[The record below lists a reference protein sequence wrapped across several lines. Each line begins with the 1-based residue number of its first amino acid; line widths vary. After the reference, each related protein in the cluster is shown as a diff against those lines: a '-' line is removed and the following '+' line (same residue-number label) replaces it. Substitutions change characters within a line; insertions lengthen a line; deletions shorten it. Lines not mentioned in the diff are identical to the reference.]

1 MTSSLMNRYYKGSAI
16 EYDEQNAVKNGKT
29 KIRNL
34 FYCQNNSHYKQ
45 TVLYYI
51 LLIGHIESNPGP
63 NIVSGKPN
71 LKNGSLKI
79 AHINACSL
87 LPKIDL
93 IELEMS
99 NNDIILVS
107 ETHLSQDIDN
117 EDIQL
122 RGFQNP
128 IRVDRNRHGGGV
140 AIFAKP
146 NIYICE
152 KPEFH
157 TSEIEILWLEVIINR
172 VVKPKI
178 EMLINHPII
187 V

>member
-1 MTSSLMNRYYKGSAI
+1 V
-16 EYDEQNAVKNGKT
+16 AVPVNT
-29 KIRNL
+29 
-34 FYCQNNSHYKQ
+34 
-45 TVLYYI
+45 
-51 LLIGHIESNPGP
+51 HIESNPGP

-107 ETHLSQDIDN
+107 ETYLSRDIDN

-122 RGFQNP
+122 RRWILFSVFRQ
-128 IRVDRNRHGGGV
+128 RD
-140 AIFAKP
+140 
-146 NIYICE
+146 
-152 KPEFH
+152 
-157 TSEIEILWLEVIINR
+157 TSECGDL
-172 VVKPKI
+172 
-178 EMLINHPII
+178 
-187 V
+187 

>member
-1 MTSSLMNRYYKGSAI
+1 MEKQKLEIPFIA
-16 EYDEQNAVKNGKT
+16 
-29 KIRNL
+29 KITRTINKL
-34 FYCQNNSHYKQ
+34 YCTTFYLN
-45 TVLYYI
+45 
-51 LLIGHIESNPGP
+51 IESNPGP

-71 LKNGSLKI
+71 LKNGSLKN

-122 RGFQNP
+122 RGFQIP
-128 IRVDRNRHGGGV
+128 IRVDRNRTV
-140 AIFAKP
+140 AEWQFSP
-146 NIYICE
+146 NLIYIY
-152 KPEFH
+152 
-157 TSEIEILWLEVIINR
+157 
-172 VVKPKI
+172 VKSRNFTLVK
-178 EMLINHPII
+178 LKSFG
-187 V
+187 

>member
-1 MTSSLMNRYYKGSAI
+1 
-16 EYDEQNAVKNGKT
+16 
-29 KIRNL
+29 
-34 FYCQNNSHYKQ
+34 
-45 TVLYYI
+45 LYYI
-51 LLIGHIESNPGP
+51 LLIGNIESIPGP

-99 NNDIILVS
+99 NNDIILIS
-107 ETHLSQDIDN
+107 ETHLSRDIDN

-128 IRVDRNRHGGGV
+128 IRVDRNLNGGGV

-146 NIYICE
+146 NIYIY
-152 KPEFH
+152 
-157 TSEIEILWLEVIINR
+157 IY
-172 VVKPKI
+172 VKSLNFTLVK
-178 EMLINHPII
+178 LKSFD
-187 V
+187 

>member
-1 MTSSLMNRYYKGSAI
+1 
-16 EYDEQNAVKNGKT
+16 
-29 KIRNL
+29 
-34 FYCQNNSHYKQ
+34 
-45 TVLYYI
+45 
-51 LLIGHIESNPGP
+51 
-63 NIVSGKPN
+63 
-71 LKNGSLKI
+71 
-79 AHINACSL
+79 
-87 LPKIDL
+87 
-93 IELEMS
+93 MS

-107 ETHLSQDIDN
+107 ETHLSRDIDN

-157 TSEIEILWLEVIINR
+157 TSEIEILWLEVILNNLKAMVGVIYRPPTFRCVILAEIRKQYPAYIGFEYSCNTWR
-172 VVKPKI
+172 
-178 EMLINHPII
+178 
-187 V
+187 

>member
-1 MTSSLMNRYYKGSAI
+1 M
-16 EYDEQNAVKNGKT
+16 AVPVNT
-29 KIRNL
+29 
-34 FYCQNNSHYKQ
+34 YW
-45 TVLYYI
+45 VL
-51 LLIGHIESNPGP
+51 E
-63 NIVSGKPN
+63 
-71 LKNGSLKI
+71 LKI

-107 ETHLSQDIDN
+107 ETRLSQDIHN

-157 TSEIEILWLEVIINR
+157 TSEIEILWLEVIINNLKAMVGVIYR
-172 VVKPKI
+172 PPHSGVSYWRKFEGNTCWLPHNI
-178 EMLINHPII
+178 L
-187 V
+187 

>member
-1 MTSSLMNRYYKGSAI
+1 
-16 EYDEQNAVKNGKT
+16 
-29 KIRNL
+29 
-34 FYCQNNSHYKQ
+34 
-45 TVLYYI
+45 
-51 LLIGHIESNPGP
+51 
-63 NIVSGKPN
+63 

-99 NNDIILVS
+99 NNDIILAS

-140 AIFAKP
+140 TH
-146 NIYICE
+146 YI
-152 KPEFH
+152 
-157 TSEIEILWLEVIINR
+157 R
-172 VVKPKI
+172 
-178 EMLINHPII
+178 M
-187 V
+187 

>member
-1 MTSSLMNRYYKGSAI
+1 M
-16 EYDEQNAVKNGKT
+16 
-29 KIRNL
+29 
-34 FYCQNNSHYKQ
+34 
-45 TVLYYI
+45 YYI

-71 LKNGSLKI
+71 LKNDSLKI

-87 LPKIDL
+87 LPKIYL

-107 ETHLSQDIDN
+107 ETHLSRDIDN

-146 NIYICE
+146 NIYIY
-152 KPEFH
+152 
-157 TSEIEILWLEVIINR
+157 
-172 VVKPKI
+172 VKSRNFTLVK
-178 EMLINHPII
+178 LKSFG
-187 V
+187 